1 VYCAVNRLG
10 AAVANRT
17 VKGCFVKG
25 ESGNPRGRPKAT
37 TERRWE
43 ARARR
48 EVYRQV
54 ASPPE
59 HFSSVV
65 FGAADAADPLVTSSS
80 AVMLAE
86 IENTFA

>member
-54 ASPPE
+54 SN
-59 HFSSVV
+59 VV
-65 FGAADAADPLVTSSS
+65 VEARKF
-80 AVMLAE
+80 LAWRL
-86 IENTFA
+86 IR

>member
-1 VYCAVNRLG
+1 M
-10 AAVANRT
+10 ANRT
-17 VKGCFVKG
+17 VNGCFVKG

-54 ASPPE
+54 SNVVVEARK
-59 HFSSVV
+59 FSARAKIIW
-65 FGAADAADPLVTSSS
+65 FADSTAQRI
-80 AVMLAE
+80 E
-86 IENTFA
+86 I